1 MCVSA
6 LWLLSVRYSECPVRV
21 SPSWVPFVCL
31 VVLSTN
37 FYNNDNDRYKG
48 GRQEESAIVIFRLL
62 LRIRRMY
69 VTSIRLD

>member
-1 MCVSA
+1 MRLCFVAPVSA
-6 LWLLSVRYSECPVRV
+6 LLRV
-21 SPSWVPFVCL
+21 SCACVARLGSLCVCL

-62 LRIRRMY
+62 LHIRRMY